1 MLLRVYFLMFL
12 VSQYIRINGYRC
24 GTNWANK
31 QVSFA
36 TVRKLMRPDDIIIP
50 LDKVDFSYARSS
62 GPGGQNVNKVNTKAE
77 VRFHVNTADWLPVD
91 VRNRLLS
98 YQENKVTKE
107 GMLVVTS
114 QEHRTQAKNREDCMS
129 KLRVMIA
136 EAYIEPKDRQMWEGI
151 SEEGKRQRVKDK
163 KQRGAVKNV
172 RRSKNFDFDD

>member
-1 MLLRVYFLMFL
+1 MLL
-12 VSQYIRINGYRC
+12 VSQSMRIFAYRSIPNRM
-24 GTNWANK
+24 TRHP
-31 QVSFA
+31 SFA
-36 TVRKLMRPDDIIIP
+36 TVRRMMRPDDVIIP
-50 LDKVDFSYARSS
+50 LDKVEFSYARSS

-77 VRFHVNTADWLPVD
+77 VRFHVDTADWLPVD
-91 VRNRLLS
+91 VRSRLLS

>member
-1 MLLRVYFLMFL
+1 MLLSVYFLMFL
-12 VSQYIRINGYRC
+12 IGQSIRIYGYRC
-24 GTNWANK
+24 GVSWINK
-31 QVSFA
+31 QASFA
-36 TVRKLMRPDDIIIP
+36 TIRKMMRPDDVIIP

-77 VRFHVNTADWLPVD
+77 VRFHVDTADWLPVD
-91 VRNRLLS
+91 VRNRLMS
-98 YQENKVTKE
+98 YQENKVTKD
-107 GMLVVTS
+107 GMLIVTS

>member
-1 MLLRVYFLMFL
+1 MLLSVYFLMFL
-12 VSQYIRINGYRC
+12 IGQSIRIYGYRC
-24 GTNWANK
+24 GVSWINK
-31 QVSFA
+31 QASFA
-36 TVRKLMRPDDIIIP
+36 TIRKMMRPDDVIIP

-77 VRFHVNTADWLPVD
+77 VRFHVDTADWLPVD
-91 VRNRLLS
+91 VRNRLMS
-98 YQENKVTKE
+98 YQENKVTKD